1 MAKPENSV
9 VVTFWLV
16 EKESDHSTIE
26 QMRAAGSS
34 QVYEPRFASGQ
45 RCMISMLAR
54 FDPNDEQAKQTAV
67 VYAVRNT
74 RAIML
79 EKHPTATLHGVE
91 ININGQRYEQSTTD
105 QARRPEPARN

>member
-1 MAKPENSV
+1 MAKPQNSV

-16 EKESDHSTIE
+16 EKESDHSSIE
-26 QMRAAGSS
+26 QMRAAGAAA
-34 QVYEPRFASGQ
+34 VYEPRFASGQ

-54 FDPNDEQAKQTAV
+54 FDPNDAIAKQTAV

-79 EKHPTATLHGVE
+79 EKHPTATFHGVE
-91 ININGQRYEQSTTD
+91 ITINGQRHEQQTADS
-105 QARRPEPARN
+105 RPA